1 MDVPSRDLNLDDFI
15 CEMSREPVS
24 SLTHERLMDL
34 TGRLNLS
41 GDLVGNRIAFARDT
55 YARNL
60 VCRTPHFELLVLCWR
75 PGQESTIHDHG
86 GSLNAIRV
94 FSGELTS
101 RTFGHPQGDE
111 GRPGPVFRESE
122 MRIRAGGALV
132 GVDRGGIHQLANA
145 SGDDL
150 VTVHVYA
157 PALMELNVYSTTS
170 VVVERRSLRYTL
182 ADDLD

>member
-1 MDVPSRDLNLDDFI
+1 
-15 CEMSREPVS
+15 
-24 SLTHERLMDL
+24 
-34 TGRLNLS
+34 
-41 GDLVGNRIAFARDT
+41 
-55 YARNL
+55 
-60 VCRTPHFELLVLCWR
+60 
-75 PGQESTIHDHG
+75 
-86 GSLNAIRV
+86 
-94 FSGELTS
+94 
-101 RTFGHPQGDE
+101 
-111 GRPGPVFRESE
+111 